1 MKRILITGANS
12 FVGTNIERWL
22 MRQPDCYQVD
32 TVDTMNDAWKQA
44 DFSWYDVVFHVAG
57 IAHVDPKPEM
67 APLYYK
73 VNRDLAI
80 EVATWARDHG
90 VKQFIYMSSGI
101 VYKVSKSLKG
111 DVRTPE
117 TIPNPNDFYGDSKLQ
132 AERGVVNVNLNA
144 DGNPNPNGNDDLNGN
159 DNDNL
164 NGNLDGDDNLNA
176 DVNLNL
182 NPNPNLNLDGNLYG
196 DGMKVCILR
205 PPMIYGPGSKGNFLR
220 LGWLATKTPVFPE
233 WHNKRSMLYID
244 NLAEFVRQII
254 DREMSGTFF
263 PQNAELVDTV
273 EIVKYFAKKYHH
285 RIWISRIF
293 NPLVW
298 LASFFLPQV
307 PKMFADCYYVPEM
320 SKYEFDYQIVS
331 FEDSLKR
338 LEITDANRRMK

>member
-1 MKRILITGANS
+1 MIRILITGANS

-44 DFSWYDVVFHVAG
+44 DFSRYDVVFHVAG

-90 VKQFIYMSSGI
+90 VKQFIYMSSSI
-101 VYKVSKSLKG
+101 VYKVSKSLNG
-111 DVRTPE
+111 DVRTPD

-144 DGNPNPNGNDDLNGN
+144 DVNPNLNPNLNLNGDLNGNLYGDVNPNGNVNP
-159 DNDNL
+159 NL
-164 NGNLDGDDNLNA
+164 NGNLN
-176 DVNLNL
+176 
-182 NPNPNLNLDGNLYG
+182 G

-273 EIVKYFAKKYHH
+273 EIVRYFANKYHH
-285 RIWISRIF
+285 RIWISRVF

>member
-12 FVGTNIERWL
+12 FVGTNVERWL

-44 DFSWYDVVFHVAG
+44 DFSRYDVVFHVAG

-67 APLYYK
+67 APLYFK

-80 EVATWARDHG
+80 EVAKRARDKG

-111 DVRTPE
+111 DVRTPD

-144 DGNPNPNGNDDLNGN
+144 EVNPNGN
-159 DNDNL
+159 
-164 NGNLDGDDNLNA
+164 
-176 DVNLNL
+176 VNV
-182 NPNPNLNLDGNLYG
+182 NPNLNG

-273 EIVKYFAKKYHH
+273 EIVRYFAKKYHH

>member
-32 TVDTMNDAWKQA
+32 TVDTMNDAWKHA
-44 DFSWYDVVFHVAG
+44 DFSRYDVVFHVAG

-80 EVATWARDHG
+80 EVAICARDKG

-101 VYKVSKSLKG
+101 VYKASKSLKG
-111 DVRTPE
+111 DVRTPD
-117 TIPNPNDFYGDSKLQ
+117 TLPNPNDFYGDSKLQ
-132 AERGVVNVNLNA
+132 AERGVVNVNF
-144 DGNPNPNGNDDLNGN
+144 
-159 DNDNL
+159 
-164 NGNLDGDDNLNA
+164 NA

-182 NPNPNLNLDGNLYG
+182 NPNLNG

-273 EIVKYFAKKYHH
+273 EIGRYFAKKYHQ